1 MLLLCQIYEIAND
14 QAALMR
20 VRAISNLAAH
30 YALRLT
36 GIDKRI
42 VNKNS

>member
-1 MLLLCQIYEIAND
+1 MSGEIYEVAYD

-20 VRAISNLAAH
+20 VRAILNLAAH
-30 YALRLT
+30 YALT